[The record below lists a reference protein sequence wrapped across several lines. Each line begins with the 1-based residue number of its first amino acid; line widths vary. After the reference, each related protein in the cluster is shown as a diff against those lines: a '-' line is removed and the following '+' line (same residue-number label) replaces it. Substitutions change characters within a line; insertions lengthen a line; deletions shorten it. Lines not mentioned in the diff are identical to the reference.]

1 MNWIIIPFA
10 MGYLEAGEFTRAGR
24 SCYSI
29 KYNAPFYLLYV
40 VGFLGLLAFLYWTS
54 WGQSITGQGFSVAGV
69 IIGLN
74 IAGGLLFLS
83 VTLGYGIVKI
93 PISLFKYSD
102 YESRL
107 KHAYFKIG
115 SHEDKIL
122 ELLYDKK
129 TNI

>member
-1 MNWIIIPFA
+1 

-29 KYNAPFYLLYV
+29 KYNAPFYLAYV
-40 VGFLGLLAFLYWTS
+40 IGFFALLAVLYWTS
-54 WGQSITGQGFSVAGV
+54 WGQSIMGSGFNVIGV
-69 IIGLN
+69 VIGLN
-74 IAGGLLFLS
+74 IATGLLLLA

-102 YESRL
+102 YERRL
-107 KHAYFKIG
+107 KYNYYKVG
-115 SHEDKIL
+115 YHEDRIL

>member
-1 MNWIIIPFA
+1 MI
-10 MGYLEAGEFTRAGR
+10 
-24 SCYSI
+24 
-29 KYNAPFYLLYV
+29 
-40 VGFLGLLAFLYWTS
+40 
-54 WGQSITGQGFSVAGV
+54 GV

-74 IAGGLLFLS
+74 IAGGLLFLA

-107 KHAYFKIG
+107 KYGYYKAGYY
-115 SHEDKIL
+115 EDRIL

-129 TNI
+129 TNIQNLLFHCR

>member
-1 MNWIIIPFA
+1 
-10 MGYLEAGEFTRAGR
+10 
-24 SCYSI
+24 
-29 KYNAPFYLLYV
+29 
-40 VGFLGLLAFLYWTS
+40 
-54 WGQSITGQGFSVAGV
+54 VAGV

-107 KHAYFKIG
+107 KHSYYQIG
-115 SHEDKIL
+115 SHED
-122 ELLYDKK
+122 
-129 TNI
+129 